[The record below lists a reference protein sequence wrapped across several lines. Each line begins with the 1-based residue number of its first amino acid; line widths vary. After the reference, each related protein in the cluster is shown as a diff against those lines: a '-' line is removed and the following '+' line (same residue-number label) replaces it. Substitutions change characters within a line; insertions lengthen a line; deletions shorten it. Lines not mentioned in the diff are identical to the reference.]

1 MIFAYPD
8 MKINCEIFSSLFKA
22 LSEEIRLRILALL
35 AFSAKGELC
44 VCDIMSA
51 LDIPQSTASRHL
63 AHLRGAGLVKGRR
76 KGAWTYY
83 RLVQDGE
90 GPWKWLEQALNDLR
104 RECPQI
110 RQDLEALK
118 RYLATKQVAC

>member
-1 MIFAYPD
+1 
-8 MKINCEIFSSLFKA
+8 MKINCESLSGLFKA
-22 LSEEIRLRILALL
+22 LSEEVRLRMLALL
-35 AFSAKGELC
+35 AFSDKGELC

-63 AHLRGAGLVKGRR
+63 AHLRGADLVKGRR

-104 RECPQI
+104 RECPQVE
-110 RQDLEALK
+110 QDLEALK
-118 RYLATKQVAC
+118 RYLATKQESC

>member
-1 MIFAYPD
+1 
-8 MKINCEIFSSLFKA
+8 MKMNCEILSSLFKA

-35 AFSAKGELC
+35 ASSATGAKGELC

-83 RLVQDGE
+83 RLVEDE
-90 GPWKWLEQALNDLR
+90 AGPWRWLEQTLDDLR
-104 RECPQI
+104 RECPQVG
-110 RQDLEALK
+110 QDLEALK
-118 RYLATKQVAC
+118 RYLLTKQEAC

>member
-1 MIFAYPD
+1 
-8 MKINCEIFSSLFKA
+8 MKMNCESLSSLFKA

-35 AFSAKGELC
+35 ASSATGELC

-83 RLVQDGE
+83 RLVEDGQ
-90 GPWKWLEQALNDLR
+90 GPWKWLEQALHDLR
-104 RECPQI
+104 RECPQVQ
-110 RQDLEALK
+110 RDLEALS
-118 RYLATKQVAC
+118 RYLATKQDAC

>member
-1 MIFAYPD
+1 
-8 MKINCEIFSSLFKA
+8 MKINCEVLSSVFKA
-22 LSEEIRLRILALL
+22 LSEEIRLRMLALL
-35 AFSAKGELC
+35 AFSDKGELC

-63 AHLRGAGLVKGRR
+63 AHLRGASLVKGRR

-83 RLVQDGE
+83 RLVADGE

-104 RECPQI
+104 RECPQVE
-110 RQDLEALK
+110 QDLEALK